1 MYQNDDKEKQKAK
14 ARDKSSDYASDYAKQ
29 AMKDAAKRKENL
41 DRYNST
47 SNSKTYSPD
56 KGVYESTPMKN
67 AAIDYIKS
75 KAMYK

>member
-1 MYQNDDKEKQKAK
+1 MPNDDKEKQKAK
-14 ARDKSSDYASDYAKQ
+14 ASDAAKQ

-41 DRYNST
+41 DRYNGASKST
-47 SNSKTYSPD
+47 TYSPD

-75 KAMYK
+75 KEMYK